1 MTRKQLGRRILQLR
15 SHRGLTQ
22 EQLAEASA
30 VSCQTIRRAERG
42 AIFPSIATLNKLAD
56 GFGISLAALLAD
68 RLGPADDLAE
78 LTGSLPKLERHLAFV
93 VLRALSEHAAG
104 RAD

>member
-1 MTRKQLGRRILQLR
+1 MTRTQLGRRILQLR
-15 SHRGLTQ
+15 GRRGLTQ
-22 EQLAEASA
+22 EQLAEAST
-30 VSCQTIRRAERG
+30 VSCQTIRRVERG
-42 AIFPSIATLNKLAD
+42 AIFPSIGTLTKLAD
-56 GFGISLAALLAD
+56 GFGISLSALLAD
-68 RLGPADDLAE
+68 RLAPADDLAE

>member
-1 MTRKQLGRRILQLR
+1 MTRKQLGRRILELR
-15 SHRGLTQ
+15 CRRGMTQ
-22 EQLAEASA
+22 EQLAEASD
-30 VSCQTIRRAERG
+30 VSCQTIGRVERG

-56 GFGISLAALLAD
+56 GFGLSLAALLAD
-68 RLGPADDLAE
+68 RLEPADDLAE
-78 LTGSLPKLERHLAFV
+78 LTGTLPKLERHVAFV

>member
-1 MTRKQLGRRILQLR
+1 MTRTQLGRRIRELR
-15 SHRGLTQ
+15 RRRALTQ
-22 EQLAEASA
+22 EKLAEASM

-42 AIFPSIATLNKLAD
+42 VIFPSLDTLTKLAD
-56 GFGISLAALLAD
+56 GFGISLAALFAD

-78 LTGSLPKLERHLAFV
+78 LAGNLPKLERRLAFV
-93 VLRALSEHAAG
+93 LLRTLSDHAAG